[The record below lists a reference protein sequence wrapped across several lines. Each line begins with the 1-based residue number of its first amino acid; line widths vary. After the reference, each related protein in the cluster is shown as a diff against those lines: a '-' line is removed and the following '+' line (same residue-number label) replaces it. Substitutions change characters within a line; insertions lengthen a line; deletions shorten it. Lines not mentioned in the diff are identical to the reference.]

1 MAAKTKTPAAPAVSE
16 TPAPVATPAAGACGG
31 SDVVVAVAC
40 ALLQSPRFAAKITDE
55 RQQDVLVDTA
65 RRLAAKLQA

>member
-1 MAAKTKTPAAPAVSE
+1 MATKSKTPASPAVSE
-16 TPAPVATPAAGACGG
+16 AAAPVATPAAGGCVG

-55 RQQDVLVDTA
+55 RQQDVLVETA
-65 RRLAAKLQA
+65 RKIAAKIQ